1 MVNDSNNNSRGGLYG
16 ETDLRG
22 FDDDGFSI
30 SDENNGETAESGG
43 KNYKPIGDFLTTILS
58 CLKRS
63 LIVTAVRT
71 VNEEPPTGKRLFHAR
86 SLKDVLRKK
95 GKRKKAQNYIFFVR
109 DMLCCA
115 CCFAYRMGNGR
126 VFIAS

>member
-43 KNYKPIGDFLTTILS
+43 KNYKPIGGFFDDDTQLPQ
-58 CLKRS
+58 K
-63 LIVTAVRT
+63 V
-71 VNEEPPTGKRLFHAR
+71 VNRHGSADGERRNLRRE
-86 SLKDVLRKK
+86 KDYFTRGV
-95 GKRKKAQNYIFFVR
+95 
-109 DMLCCA
+109 
-115 CCFAYRMGNGR
+115 
-126 VFIAS
+126 